1 MGDERSSLGIVRA
14 LGSEGNF
21 QNHQLVKNGRALFV
35 CLKLV
40 RAALFYAFCG
50 GSAVASTS
58 PAGDAAVLIK
68 GPNQL
73 RLFAKQR
80 PELETEFGAITPIA
94 TSRFSPNTHGLIS
107 LPLSSLPGISL
118 ARAAKLI
125 LIAALLFCTRK
136 ARHLNLFYLRFFE
149 AIEPVCA
156 HRLGGHEVVACY
168 NDQPFDIAAIIHA
181 VNLQGK
187 AKTIVFQH
195 GLVLSEA
202 FYFPAKARE
211 FRAWGDLSRKHYKA
225 LDSASHLVVSGRYGD
240 DAAQKAAQFKV
251 PDASPDD
258 NKGGRPAIL
267 AAPSFVPAEIDDMAG
282 SIAEWLGASGL
293 SDPKIAIK
301 LHPATKQ
308 KARIL
313 AKIRRALP
321 SLCEETDRMEEL
333 AHRYDVLITKNST
346 SALDFMLLGK
356 PVVFLEPRDDGQF
369 PSAAYGFA
377 LDELV
382 SMSAM
387 TMQRLDEKNDA
398 RLEFLKAALNV

>member
-1 MGDERSSLGIVRA
+1 MGNERSSLGIVRA

-50 GSAVASTS
+50 GSAGAGTP
-58 PAGDAAVLIK
+58 PAGDAAVLVK

-73 RLFAKQR
+73 RLFSKQK
-80 PELETEFGAITPIA
+80 PELEAEFGAITPIA
-94 TSRFSPNTHGLIS
+94 TSRFSPEQDLS
-107 LPLSSLPGISL
+107 PLPRISL
-118 ARAAKLI
+118 AGAVKLI
-125 LIAALLFCTRK
+125 ALAALLFCTRK

-156 HRLGGHEVVACY
+156 HRLSGYDAVACY
-168 NDQPFDIAAIIHA
+168 NDQPFDIAAIVHA
-181 VNLQGK
+181 VNLQGT

-211 FRAWGDLSRKHYKA
+211 FRAWGELSRTHYKA
-225 LDSASHLVVSGRYGD
+225 LDRASHLVVSGRYGD
-240 DAAQKAAQFKV
+240 DAALKAAQFKL
-251 PDASPDD
+251 PDA
-258 NKGGRPAIL
+258 NEGRPAIL
-267 AAPSFVPAEIDDMAG
+267 AAPSFVPAEIDDMTGA
-282 SIAEWLGASGL
+282 IAEWLGGCGL

-308 KARIL
+308 KTSIL

-321 SLCEETDRMEEL
+321 SLCEETDVMEEL

-382 SMSAM
+382 GMSAM
-387 TMQRLDEKNDA
+387 TIQRLDQKNAA